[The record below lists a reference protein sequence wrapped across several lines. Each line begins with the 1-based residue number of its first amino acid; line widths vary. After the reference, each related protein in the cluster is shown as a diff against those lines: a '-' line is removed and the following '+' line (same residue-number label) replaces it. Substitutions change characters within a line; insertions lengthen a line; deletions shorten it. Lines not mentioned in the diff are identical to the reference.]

1 MERVRLDCRGSTLVI
16 LLLILSVIFLM
27 GITALSL
34 AVTNYKMKKLNSE
47 LKKTFYLAEA
57 GTEEAYIITSDF
69 VIEAIDYAISKVE
82 ESEETKR
89 ESDENALSEEEVDI
103 IFRGAFKS
111 FIKGNCIDVSPNTS
125 LISILK
131 DNKSYTIYRDGYPKI
146 DPKITE
152 LEEGFLLE
160 VKSTYVKGN
169 INKAIIIKC
178 SIDIPNYNYC
188 ILNDDFKLGDI
199 TRIIE
204 WSIER

>member
-1 MERVRLDCRGSTLVI
+1 MERVKHDCRGSTLVI
-16 LLLILSVIFLM
+16 LLLTLSVIFLI

-57 GTEEAYIITSDF
+57 GNEEAYIITSDF

-82 ESEETKR
+82 ELEETKR
-89 ESDENALSEEEVDI
+89 QSNDNALSKEEVDI

-111 FIKGNCIDVSPNTS
+111 FIKGNCIDVSPNIS
-125 LISILK
+125 LISVLK
-131 DNKSYTIYRDGYPKI
+131 DNKSYTIYKDGYPQI
-146 DPKITE
+146 DPIITE

-160 VKSTYVKGN
+160 VKSTYMKEN
-169 INKAIIIKC
+169 IKKIIIMKY
-178 SIDIPNYNYC
+178 SIDIPDYNCC
-188 ILNDDFKLGDI
+188 ILIDDFRLEDI
-199 TRIIE
+199 IRIIE